1 MVDLSF
7 ALLAFQLRLIRFTN
21 YIKTKLFKIDLYIY
35 LSGFL
40 LAAMFEVMAN
50 FTLLRLYDGDG
61 LLEDGSRLTDRRN
74 EGLVS
79 TEEASTT

>member
-1 MVDLSF
+1 
-7 ALLAFQLRLIRFTN
+7 
-21 YIKTKLFKIDLYIY
+21 